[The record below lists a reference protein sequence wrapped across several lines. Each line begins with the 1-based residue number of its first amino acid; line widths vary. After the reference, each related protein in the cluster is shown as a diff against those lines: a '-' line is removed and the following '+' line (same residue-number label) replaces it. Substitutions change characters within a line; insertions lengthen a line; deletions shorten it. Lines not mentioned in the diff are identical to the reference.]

1 MEPFVAACGS
11 CGTPFV
17 AYRQTARYCG
27 STCRQRARRGR
38 SGEGAAVP
46 AAPPAEVTAS
56 AYAAAFLESVRAEL
70 EGRDD
75 PHSLLALHL
84 AEEYMKSTQPGARRT
99 FAAEFVK
106 AYKQAKPATR
116 APIDELRRRRQGR
129 NNP

>member
-1 MEPFVAACGS
+1 M
-11 CGTPFV
+11 
-17 AYRQTARYCG
+17 
-27 STCRQRARRGR
+27 
-38 SGEGAAVP
+38 P
-46 AAPPAEVTAS
+46 AAPPAEAS